1 MRVYDQ
7 NGKKETEQLPETE
20 TTTHKSR
27 TDEN

>member
-7 NGKKETEQLPETE
+7 NDKKNTEQLPETE
-20 TTTHKSR
+20 TATYKSR